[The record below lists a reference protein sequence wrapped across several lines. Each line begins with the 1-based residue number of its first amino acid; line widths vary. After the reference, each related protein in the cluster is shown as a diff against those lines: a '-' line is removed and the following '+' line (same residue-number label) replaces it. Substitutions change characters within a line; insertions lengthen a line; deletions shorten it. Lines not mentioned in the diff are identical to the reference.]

1 MLFATQT
8 HSLNSLH
15 DFTVLY
21 LFAGH
26 LNFTKLNRM
35 GETNRLRGHGVFE
48 YVEGFHWNMFG
59 RHWKFTPALYSRAAL
74 DLPMTMRTWSSG
86 FGKTSIDLSQTI
98 HESASGVLLA
108 SGVFRIVYVDPNT
121 QRSVPFPDRIREILK
136 SDGGSEAG
144 GERFPVIRPPAAIP
158 DRSFSCR
165 VTVRY
170 DDMDF
175 LFHTTQGAYL
185 GFAREGAAQAS
196 KAEFYSRLGDDIA
209 FHRARETTG
218 IHFAESFAG
227 DELTVSTWEDSS
239 CPAGLL
245 LHFTV
250 SKDSNIIYYA
260 TVRYFDAS
268 ADK

>member
-1 MLFATQT
+1 
-8 HSLNSLH
+8 
-15 DFTVLY
+15 
-21 LFAGH
+21 
-26 LNFTKLNRM
+26 M

-74 DLPMTMRTWSSG
+74 DFPMIMRTWSSG

-108 SGVFRIVYVDPNT
+108 SGVFRVVFVDPNT
-121 QRSVPFPDRIREILK
+121 QRSIPLPDRIRETLK
-136 SDGGSEAG
+136 SEGSEAG

-185 GFAREGAAQAS
+185 GFARECAAQAS
-196 KAEFYSRLGDDIA
+196 KAGFYSRLSDDIA
-209 FHRARETTG
+209 FHRASETTG

-227 DELTVSTWEDSS
+227 DELTVSTWEDPSS
-239 CPAGLL
+239 PVL
-245 LHFTV
+245 LHFAV

-260 TVRYFDAS
+260 TVRYFDEAV
-268 ADK
+268 DK